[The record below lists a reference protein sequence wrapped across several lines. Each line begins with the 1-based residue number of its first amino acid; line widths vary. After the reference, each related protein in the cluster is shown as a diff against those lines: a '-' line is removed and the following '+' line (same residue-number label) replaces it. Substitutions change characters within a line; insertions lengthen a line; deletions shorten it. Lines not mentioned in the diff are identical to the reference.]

1 MLGSVFAGIGDGFLL
16 FLIASGLTLIFGV
29 MRILNFSHGGYFMLG
44 GYFVYQAV
52 ASGSPISLPLPLFVL
67 AVVGGALAVGVVGI
81 ATERLIF
88 RKIYRLSG
96 IAVLLGPFGLRGG
109 NGLLGGRLLLVI
121 EGVAEIIWGVN
132 PMSVPFP
139 TALGRS
145 IVVGGVRVGTYSIVL
160 IAVGIVVAVGL
171 WALLWRTAFGERARA
186 VAEDR
191 YVCELAGVNTAL
203 VSTSVFALG
212 TVLAGL
218 GGALATPLIAL
229 TPDVAT
235 AFIIEAFAI
244 VIVGGL
250 GSISGAMIAAI
261 GFGVADSLAITYYP
275 PLSGVIFFILMFV
288 VLLVRPQGL
297 VSNARGLA

>member
-1 MLGSVFAGIGDGFLL
+1 VLGSVFAGIGDGFLL

-88 RKIYRLSG
+88 RKIYRLSD
-96 IAVLLGPFGLRGG
+96 IASLLGTFG
-109 NGLLGGRLLLVI
+109 LLLVI

>member
-1 MLGSVFAGIGDGFLL
+1 MLGSIFAGVGDGFLL

-52 ASGSPISLPLPLFVL
+52 ASGSPASLPLPLFVV
-67 AVVGGALAVGVVGI
+67 AVLGGALLVGAVGI

-88 RKIYRLSG
+88 RKIYQLSD
-96 IAVLLGPFGLRGG
+96 IASLLGTFG
-109 NGLLGGRLLLVI
+109 LLLVI
-121 EGVAEIIWGVN
+121 EGVAEVIWGVN

-139 TALGRS
+139 TLLGKS
-145 IVVGGVRVGTYSIVL
+145 IVIGGVRVGTYSIVL
-160 IAVGIVVAVGL
+160 VGVGIVVAVGL
-171 WALLWRTAFGERARA
+171 WVLLRKTPFGERARA

-203 VSTSVFALG
+203 VSTAVFALG

-250 GSISGAMIAAI
+250 GSISGALIAAI

-297 VSNARGLA
+297 VNNARGLA